1 MGEGGRHTIQNV
13 SFLSSSFPDIKAIY
27 KRFRRNLER
36 FKACGDKDN
45 NRKIHGGR
53 CFQLAFLF
61 RYLQPHPPPP
71 TLLSMCSAVQ
81 CSAVQCSEMVRC
93 SQRSV
98 NIGSS
103 LVLGCGAVRDV
114 QSGALWC
121 RVVHCGGALH
131 RGMVP

>member
-1 MGEGGRHTIQNV
+1 MLCCKNV
-13 SFLSSSFPDIKAIY
+13 VLPKCCVAKLSCCHNVVLPKCRAAKMTVANLSIAKMSIAI
-27 KRFRRNLER
+27 
-36 FKACGDKDN
+36 
-45 NRKIHGGR
+45 
-53 CFQLAFLF
+53 
-61 RYLQPHPPPP
+61 
-71 TLLSMCSAVQ
+71 LSVNPRQSCSAVQ
-81 CSAVQCSEMVRC
+81 CREMVRC